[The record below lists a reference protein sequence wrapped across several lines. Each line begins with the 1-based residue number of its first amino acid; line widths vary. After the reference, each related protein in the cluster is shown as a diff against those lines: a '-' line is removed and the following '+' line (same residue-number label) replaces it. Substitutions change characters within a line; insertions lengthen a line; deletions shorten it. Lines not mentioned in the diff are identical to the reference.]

1 MPQGLTEMA
10 GIYVHI
16 PFCHSKCA
24 YCDFY
29 SMPLRNEADF
39 VEALMNEYASRKKEL
54 AQEIS
59 TIYLGGGT
67 PSCLS
72 RSQLT
77 RIFNLLPVDKAEE
90 ITIEINPEDATDD
103 FVKWLHHDTLVN
115 RVSMGVQ
122 SLNDTELK
130 TIGRRHSAIEAI
142 NAAKR
147 LLESGFNL
155 SLDLIYGLPGQNTT
169 SWEKSLDG
177 VLALNPHHLSCYL
190 LSYEPGTRLTAMKQ
204 TGKITEISDTEAL
217 EMYELL
223 CDKAYS
229 SGYQHYEISNFSKL
243 GFHSRHNSSYWNLT
257 PYLGLGP
264 GAHSFDGKIRRYNP
278 GNLKQYI
285 ENKGI
290 GITVAEDEN
299 DSERFNDFVIT
310 SLRTEKGMSLELCS
324 AMFGSLRRNK
334 VERISER
341 FIKEG
346 IMWHNSNY
354 LGINTHYWLTSD
366 AIMLEFIEI

>member
-1 MPQGLTEMA
+1 MA

-29 SMPLRNEADF
+29 SMPLRNETDF

-90 ITIEINPEDATDD
+90 ITIEINPEDATED
-103 FVKWLHHDTLVN
+103 FVKWLHHDTPVN

-169 SWEKSLDG
+169 NWEKSLDG
-177 VLALNPHHLSCYL
+177 VLALSPHHLSCYL
-190 LSYEPGTRLTAMKQ
+190 LSYEPGTRLTTMKQ
-204 TGKITEISDTEAL
+204 TGKITEISDTEAQ

-229 SGYQHYEISNFSKL
+229 SGYQHYEISNFSKP

-264 GAHSFDGKIRRYNP
+264 GAHSFDGKIRRFNP

-334 VERISER
+334 VETISER

-346 IMWHNSNY
+346 IMWHYSNY

>member
-1 MPQGLTEMA
+1 MS

-39 VEALMNEYASRKKEL
+39 VDALINEYFSREKEL
-54 AQEIS
+54 IKDIT

-72 RSQLT
+72 RSQLA
-77 RIFNLLPVDKAEE
+77 RIFNLLPVDNAEE
-90 ITIEINPEDATDD
+90 ITIEINPEDATED
-103 FVKWLHHDTLVN
+103 FIQWLCTDTPVN

-122 SLNDTELK
+122 SLNDNELNR
-130 TIGRRHSAIEAI
+130 IGRRHSAIEAI
-142 NAAKR
+142 EASHR
-147 LLESGFNL
+147 LLDRGFNL
-155 SLDLIYGLPGQNTT
+155 SLDLIYGLPGQDTA
-169 SWEKSLDG
+169 SWENSLEG
-177 VLALNPHHLSCYL
+177 ILKINPHHLSCYL
-190 LSYEPGTRLTAMKQ
+190 LSYEPGTKLTAMKQ
-204 TGKITEISDTEAL
+204 AGKITEISDSGAQAMFEI
-217 EMYELL
+217 L
-223 CDKAYS
+223 CDKTACA
-229 SGYQHYEISNFSKL
+229 GYEHYEISNFSKP

-278 GNLKQYI
+278 GNLKLYI

-290 GITVAEDEN
+290 GITVTEDEN

-310 SLRTEKGMSLELCS
+310 SLRTAKGMSLEIC
-324 AMFGSLRRNK
+324 AEMFGYSRRHR
-334 VERISER
+334 VEKIAE
-341 FIKEG
+341 KYAKKD
-346 IMWHNSNY
+346 IMWRKNSNI
-354 LGINTHYWLTSD
+354 GINSRYWLTSD
-366 AIMLEFIEI
+366 AIMTDFIEI